1 MQIHSQNCQANYKA
15 ESVTSVPVSSLFIL
29 RLLKRLVLTFKDTQ
43 WANLQATQPL
53 KVPKSDQICWF
64 QWEKPPYW
72 DISEKRQNPSLGM
85 ALKTNILLNCHPTHS
100 KLSNQV
106 SFRTYRRFIAFC
118 SQGRNSKFL
127 LITKIP
133 WMCYQLL
140 LLYLWT
146 SEKVR
151 NFDAQTWA
159 PEPLLYNQSKNTVLA
174 EMDI

>member
-64 QWEKPPYW
+64 QWKKPPYW
-72 DISEKRQNPSLGM
+72 DISEKRQIPTLGM
-85 ALKTNILLNCHPTHS
+85 ALKTNFLLNFHPTLS

-106 SFRTYRRFIAFC
+106 SFRTYRRFVVFLFTGPKLKIFTNNK
-118 SQGRNSKFL
+118 NSLNVLSITTFVVMNLWKGQKFWC
-127 LITKIP
+127 P
-133 WMCYQLL
+133 NMGA
-140 LLYLWT
+140 
-146 SEKVR
+146 R
-151 NFDAQTWA
+151 A
-159 PEPLLYNQSKNTVLA
+159 PF
-174 EMDI
+174 I